1 MEGRQVIE
9 ATCPDC
15 RGPLTEVNNG
25 DFRQY
30 RCLVGHRYAARSL
43 LEAHSE
49 TQENTLWS
57 AVAALEESANLV
69 RAVAPDLAPELA
81 ERLQR
86 QAEKKK
92 EQAEQ
97 IRRILEQLEPFQLD

>member
-1 MEGRQVIE
+1 MEGRKVIE

-49 TQENTLWS
+49 TQENALWS
-57 AVAALEESANLV
+57 AVAALESANLV
-69 RAVAPDLAPELA
+69 RAVALDLPPELA

-97 IRRILEQLEPFQLD
+97 LRRILEQLEPFQLD